1 MLRKPVI
8 NAQWLQSL
16 HHRERRMARSM
27 AIAAAVL
34 VLVIVP
40 FYHLVDWV
48 RFDIPVDLLRQHGLW
63 RALAVAMAAITLVWC
78 LWQREG
84 RGARVLLF
92 GLALSVMT
100 MMFGL
105 FATDFLAADGDPDRM
120 VHGLIMATFAISLIS
135 LRGWQEL
142 ALVFALPLA
151 GTLIG
156 LNRAGADM
164 LAATNLLIEPL
175 LMLGIG
181 LLASEILRRTRLQTF
196 VAHQKLQQLASTDP
210 LTGLNNRRSIEPQ
223 LESEVSRARRHQAHF
238 SVIIADLDHF
248 KRVNDQYGHIVGDGV
263 LCEVARRI
271 ESLLRREDRAARWG
285 GEEFLVLLPETDL
298 EQAEIVAEKIRQAI
312 ADRPV
317 AANGFRIPLTISIGV
332 ATWTDDSGA
341 ESLIRRADKGLYR
354 AKGSGRNRVC
364 SEQVLQDPKEVEPLK
379 LA

>member
-120 VHGLIMATFAISLIS
+120 VHALIMATFAISLIS

>member
-1 MLRKPVI
+1 
-8 NAQWLQSL
+8 
-16 HHRERRMARSM
+16 MARGV

-34 VLVIVP
+34 VLFIVP
-40 FYHLVDWV
+40 VYHLVDWL
-48 RFDIPVDLLRQHGLW
+48 RFEIPVDLLRVHALW
-63 RALAVAMAAITLVWC
+63 RAVAVTMAVITLVGC
-78 LWQREG
+78 LWQRES
-84 RGARVLLF
+84 RGAPILLF

-105 FATDFLAADGDPDRM
+105 LATDLTSLDGDPGRM
-120 VHGLIMATFAISLIS
+120 VHGLIMATFAVSLIS

-142 ALVFALPLA
+142 ALVFTIPLA

-156 LNRAGADM
+156 LNQAGADM

-175 LMLGIG
+175 LMLGVG
-181 LLASEILRRTRLQTF
+181 LIASEILRRTRLQTF
-196 VAHQKLQQLASTDP
+196 VAHQELQQLASTDP

-223 LESEVSRARRHQAHF
+223 LESEVSRARRHHAHL
-238 SVIIADLDHF
+238 SVLIADLDHF
-248 KRVNDQYGHIVGDGV
+248 KRVNDQYGHVVGDGM

-271 ESLLRREDRAARWG
+271 ETLLRKEDRAARWG

-298 EQAEIVAEKIRQAI
+298 EQAEIVAEKIREAI
-312 ADRPV
+312 ASRPV
-317 AANGFRIPLTISIGV
+317 AVNGFRIPLTISIGV
-332 ATWTDDSGA
+332 AAWADDADA

-364 SEQVLQDPKEVEPLK
+364 SEPVFEGPNRVEPLK

>member
-1 MLRKPVI
+1 MLRKPAI
-8 NAQWLQSL
+8 NAQWLLSL
-16 HHRERRMARSM
+16 RQREQRMARSV

-34 VLVIVP
+34 VLAIVP
-40 FYHLVDWV
+40 VYHLVDWL
-48 RFDIPVDLLRQHGLW
+48 RFDIPVDLLRQHALW
-63 RALAVAMAAITLVWC
+63 RAVAVAMATITLVGC

-84 RGARVLLF
+84 RGAPVLLF

-105 FATDFLAADGDPDRM
+105 FATDFLNVDGDPDRM

-142 ALVFALPLA
+142 ALIFAIPMA

-164 LAATNLLIEPL
+164 LAATNLLIEPW

-196 VAHQKLQQLASTDP
+196 VAHQGLQQLASTDP

-223 LESEVSRARRHQAHF
+223 LESEVSRARRHHAHF
-238 SVIIADLDHF
+238 SVLMADLDHF
-248 KRVNDQYGHIVGDGV
+248 KRVNDQYGHVVGDAV
-263 LCEVARRI
+263 LCEVSRRI

-298 EQAEIVAEKIRQAI
+298 EQAETVAEKIRQAV

-317 AANGFRIPLTISIGV
+317 AVNGFRIPLTISIGV
-332 ATWTDDSGA
+332 AAWAGDPDA
-341 ESLIRRADKGLYR
+341 KSLIRRADNGLYR
-354 AKGSGRNRVC
+354 AKDSGRNRVC
-364 SEQVLQDPKEVEPLK
+364 SEPMPEGAVKAQPLK